1 MKDFN
6 IRLNGIKNNSSYFFE
21 IKNSFFSEY
30 NFSDIKEGHL
40 NININVKKNNS
51 SYLLGISIIGEIYN
65 LLCDICA
72 DRIIIP
78 IEEQV
83 SIILR
88 ENENHIESNHEII
101 YIRPNQNVFNIKD
114 ILFEIITLSI
124 PNKRVHRGDR
134 DSKCDQKML
143 KTIKKYIIQDKVKN
157 TPDPRWEVLKNIT

>member
-6 IRLNGIKNNSSYFFE
+6 ITLNEIKNDSSYFFE

-30 NFSDIKEGHL
+30 DFSDIKEGNL
-40 NININVKKNNS
+40 KVNINVKKNNS

-83 SIILR
+83 SIILK
-88 ENENHIESNHEII
+88 ENGNHLAL
-101 YIRPNQNVFNIKD
+101 Q
-114 ILFEIITLSI
+114 
-124 PNKRVHRGDR
+124 
-134 DSKCDQKML
+134 QK
-143 KTIKKYIIQDKVKN
+143 
-157 TPDPRWEVLKNIT
+157 E